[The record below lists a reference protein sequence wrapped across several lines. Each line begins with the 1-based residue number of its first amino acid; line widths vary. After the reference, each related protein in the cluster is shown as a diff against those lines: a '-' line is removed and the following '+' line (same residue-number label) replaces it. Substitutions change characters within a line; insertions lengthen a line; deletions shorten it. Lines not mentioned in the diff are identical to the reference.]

1 MKNEGDIVQNKKQCI
16 FFVKICNSF
25 FASCRFYVILTTVNH
40 GGICASILIEF
51 FIIILF
57 YYIINGGLKHMST
70 TSKASQRIAAL
81 LDDNSFVEI
90 GGLVT
95 ARATDFNLK
104 PNETPS
110 DGCITGYGVINGN
123 LVYVYSQD
131 ASVLNGTIGEM
142 HAKKITNLYDLA
154 MKTGAP
160 VIGLIES
167 AGLRLQEATDA
178 LAAFGEI
185 YLKQTMA
192 SGVIP
197 QITAVF
203 GTCGGGLGLFP
214 TMTDFTFMEEKNAK
228 LFVNAP
234 NALDGN
240 VITKCDSSSA
250 KFQAEES
257 GIVDVVADE
266 ATILEKVRELVSFLP
281 ANNED
286 DASFLEDCTDD
297 LNRVNPEIAGCVGD
311 TSVALSILADDNNFF
326 EVKSGYAKNM
336 VTGFLR
342 LDGVTVGA
350 VANRSE
356 ICDEEGKVAEK
367 LDAVLTADGCEKA
380 AEFVNFCDAFGIPV
394 LTLTNVK
401 GYEATLAS
409 EKTIAKAAA
418 KLTYAF
424 ANATVPKVN
433 VVIGK
438 ALGTAYVVM
447 NSKAIGADIT
457 MAWPDAQIGAM
468 DGKLAAKIMYDG
480 QGADVINEKAAEYEA
495 LTLNVTSAAKR
506 GYVDQIVN
514 AADTRKYVIGAFEML
529 FTKSEDRPA
538 KKHGTV

>member
-1 MKNEGDIVQNKKQCI
+1 
-16 FFVKICNSF
+16 
-25 FASCRFYVILTTVNH
+25 
-40 GGICASILIEF
+40 
-51 FIIILF
+51 
-57 YYIINGGLKHMST
+57 MST

-311 TSVALSILADDNNFF
+311 TSVALSILADVINFF
-326 EVKSGYAKNM
+326 VVKTVYAKNM

-367 LDAVLTADGCEKA
+367 LDAVLTAEGCEKA

-409 EKTIAKAAA
+409 EKAIAKAAA

>member
-1 MKNEGDIVQNKKQCI
+1 
-16 FFVKICNSF
+16 
-25 FASCRFYVILTTVNH
+25 
-40 GGICASILIEF
+40 
-51 FIIILF
+51 
-57 YYIINGGLKHMST
+57 MST

-367 LDAVLTADGCEKA
+367 LDAVLTAEGCEKA

-401 GYEATLAS
+401 GYEATLVS